1 MWWRVSDGYLSH
13 FDRYSG
19 PSSVIAVALQPANV
33 FSKLPDSKRKGVA
46 EILNGTKCPRRY
58 LATSLVKN
66 GEGVEGVCSI
76 EAASELRNAGYWSW

>member
-1 MWWRVSDGYLSH
+1 MGICPTLIVIR
-13 FDRYSG
+13 G
-19 PSSVIAVALQPANV
+19 PSSVIAVALQSANV